1 MGALRRNGNR
11 LVLFLLNSCGIITK
25 SLQKNAMKS
34 AQILV
39 VEDEISIQTIVR
51 TYLESSGYGVTV
63 VDNGPDALVQARQR
77 QPDLIILDLNLP
89 GMDGMEVAARLREAS
104 GVYILMLSA
113 RGEEADRV
121 AGLRIGADD
130 FLTKP
135 FSPRELVA
143 RVEAVLRRRREAAVA
158 TPTLYTF
165 HHLTINPDSH
175 EATAVGQLLDLTAT
189 EFQVLLELAKNA
201 GRVLTRDQLLA
212 LVWGS
217 DYYGNDRVVD
227 VYVGQVRR
235 KLQDATGQLLI
246 ETVRGIGYK
255 FVDTRK

>member
-1 MGALRRNGNR
+1 
-11 LVLFLLNSCGIITK
+11 
-25 SLQKNAMKS
+25 MKS
-34 AQILV
+34 TQILV

-51 TYLESSGYGVTV
+51 TYLESSGYAVTV
-63 VDNGPDALVQARQR
+63 VDNGPAALVLARQL
-77 QPDLIILDLNLP
+77 QLDLVVLDLNLP

-113 RGEEADRV
+113 RGEEADKV

-143 RVEAVLRRRREAAVA
+143 RVEALLRRRRETAVL
-158 TPTLYTF
+158 TPTILIF

-175 EATAVGQLLDLTAT
+175 EAIAAGQPLDLTAT

-201 GRVLTRDQLLA
+201 GRVLTRDQLLT

-217 DYYGNDRVVD
+217 AYYGNDRVVD

-255 FVDTRK
+255 FVDVKK

>member
-1 MGALRRNGNR
+1 
-11 LVLFLLNSCGIITK
+11 
-25 SLQKNAMKS
+25 MKS
-34 AQILV
+34 IHILV

-51 TYLESSGYGVTV
+51 TYLESAGYAVTV
-63 VDNGPDALVQARQR
+63 VDNGPEALSQAKLLR
-77 QPDLIILDLNLP
+77 PDLVILDLNLP
-89 GMDGMEVAARLREAS
+89 GMDGMEVAARLREESA
-104 GVYILMLSA
+104 VYILMLSA

-143 RVEAVLRRRREAAVA
+143 RVEAILRRRRETAVS
-158 TPTLYTF
+158 TTIYTF
-165 HHLTINPDSH
+165 QNLTINPDSH
-175 EATAVGQLLDLTAT
+175 EAIAAGRPLDLTAT
-189 EFQVLLELAKNA
+189 EFQVLLELAKNS

-217 DYYGNDRVVD
+217 DYFGNDRVVD

-235 KLQDATGQLLI
+235 KLQEATGQLLI

-255 FVDTRK
+255 FVDPKK

>member
-1 MGALRRNGNR
+1 MINQA
-11 LVLFLLNSCGIITK
+11 K
-25 SLQKNAMKS
+25 
-34 AQILV
+34 ILV
-39 VEDEISIQTIVR
+39 VEDEKSIQKIVK
-51 TYLESSGYGVTV
+51 TYLKSSGFQVEI
-63 VDNGPDALVQARQR
+63 VDNGPDALDYVQLN
-77 QPDLIILDLNLP
+77 QPDLVILDLNLP
-89 GMDGMEVAARLREAS
+89 GMDGMEVAARLREESA
-104 GVYILMLSA
+104 VYILMLSA

-143 RVEAVLRRRREAAVA
+143 RVEAVLRRQRQ
-158 TPTLYTF
+158 
-165 HHLTINPDSH
+165 
-175 EATAVGQLLDLTAT
+175 TAVSQTAVLNFTHLVIHPDNHEVIAAGQSLELTVT
-189 EFQVLLELAKNA
+189 EFQVLLVLGQHA
-201 GRVLTRDQLLA
+201 GRVLTRNQLLN

-235 KLQDATGQLLI
+235 KLQEATGKLLI

-255 FVDTRK
+255 FIDVRK

>member
-1 MGALRRNGNR
+1 MIYKYVV
-11 LVLFLLNSCGIITK
+11 LVLLNYCHILTQ
-25 SLQKNAMKS
+25 SLQMKTT
-34 AQILV
+34 AKILV
-39 VEDEISIQTIVR
+39 VEDEMSIQTIVR
-51 TYLESSGYGVTV
+51 TYLESAGFAVTL
-63 VDNGPDALVQARQR
+63 VDNGPEALTQAQLL
-77 QPDLIILDLNLP
+77 QPDLIVLDLNLP
-89 GMDGMEVAARLREAS
+89 GMDGMEVAARLREES
-104 GVYILMLSA
+104 EVYILMLSA

-130 FLTKP
+130 FMTKP

-143 RVEAVLRRRREAAVA
+143 RVEAVLRRRRETAVSH
-158 TPTLYTF
+158 TTTYTF
-165 HHLTINPDSH
+165 QHLSINPDSH
-175 EATAVGQLLDLTAT
+175 EAIAAEQALDLTAT

-201 GRVLTRDQLLA
+201 GRVLTRDQLLG

-255 FVDTRK
+255 FVDGKK

>member
-1 MGALRRNGNR
+1 
-11 LVLFLLNSCGIITK
+11 
-25 SLQKNAMKS
+25 MKTIH
-34 AQILV
+34 ILV

-51 TYLESSGYGVTV
+51 TYLESSGYTVTV
-63 VDNGPDALVQARQR
+63 VDNGPDALTQAELL
-77 QPDLIILDLNLP
+77 QPNLVILDLNLP
-89 GMDGMEVAARLREAS
+89 GMDGMEVAARLRESS

-130 FLTKP
+130 YLTKP

-143 RVEAVLRRRREAAVA
+143 RVEAVLRRQRETAVSPTAA
-158 TPTLYTF
+158 LTF
-165 HHLTINPDSH
+165 QHLSIDPDSH
-175 EATAVGQLLDLTAT
+175 EAVAGSQQLELTAT

-201 GRVLTRDQLLA
+201 GRVLTRDQLLS

-235 KLQDATGQLLI
+235 KLQDATNQLLI

-255 FVDTRK
+255 FVDQRM

>member
-1 MGALRRNGNR
+1 
-11 LVLFLLNSCGIITK
+11 
-25 SLQKNAMKS
+25 MKS
-34 AQILV
+34 THILV

-51 TYLESSGYGVTV
+51 TYLESSGYGVMV
-63 VDNGPDALVQARQR
+63 VDNGPDALKQARLL
-77 QPDLIILDLNLP
+77 QPDLVILDLNLP
-89 GMDGMEVAARLREAS
+89 GMDGMEVAARLREES

-143 RVEAVLRRRREAAVA
+143 RVEAVLRRRRETAVPS
-158 TPTLYTF
+158 PTLYTF
-165 HHLTINPDSH
+165 QNLAINPDSH
-175 EATAVGQLLDLTAT
+175 EATAAGQPLDLTAT

-255 FVDTRK
+255 FVDVKK